1 MLGAGG
7 MGKIEMVE
15 IGTAAGVVFDP
26 DEGLG
31 DELEGA
37 TVGWPAI
44 EA

>member
-7 MGKIEMVE
+7 MGRIEMVE
-15 IGTAAGVVFDP
+15 IETAAVVDFDP

-31 DELEGA
+31 EELEGA
-37 TVGWPAI
+37 IVGWPAI

>member
-15 IGTAAGVVFDP
+15 IGTAAVVVFDP
-26 DEGLG
+26 DERWGEELG
-31 DELEGA
+31 GA

>member
-15 IGTAAGVVFDP
+15 IGTAAVVVFDP
-26 DEGLG
+26 DKGLG
-31 DELEGA
+31 EELGGA
-37 TVGWPAI
+37 IVGWPAI